1 MDPEGEVQGD
11 PADDQDTHDDTRDG
25 EADAPSDPCREVVL
39 RCGSESSRQRSG
51 VPAGGSGVCCN
62 GRRWHR
68 GHLFLVQPLH
78 ELFRKPLGIEQSPC
92 HGGRRRGMPLKGVW
106 KASAATQVAVGSIGL
121 PPDRPLDPCGLRQ
134 RRWVAAS
141 TDNLRSDGSAEA
153 RVTSG
158 GGAGQGGET
167 SCARNTSQ
175 LRRSRRRLFFP
186 GSLPQEAELRL
197 GLLSQLPDQ
206 AVYDPLVHPHLAEA
220 NLEFHELRDEG

>member
-1 MDPEGEVQGD
+1 MPWGHGE
-11 PADDQDTHDDTRDG
+11 
-25 EADAPSDPCREVVL
+25 
-39 RCGSESSRQRSG
+39 
-51 VPAGGSGVCCN
+51 
-62 GRRWHR
+62 
-68 GHLFLVQPLH
+68 
-78 ELFRKPLGIEQSPC
+78 RKPPK
-92 HGGRRRGMPLKGVW
+92 HVW
-106 KASAATQVAVGSIGL
+106 KASAATQVAVRSDRCAA
-121 PPDRPLDPCGLRQ
+121 DRPLDPCGLEAG
-134 RRWVAAS
+134 RRAAAS
-141 TDNLRSDGSAEA
+141 TDSLRSDVSAEA
-153 RVTSG
+153 TVTSG